1 MGFRHLNLND
11 LLYSHNFD
19 EAISRMKIGFNYES
33 YSLTELLDMIE
44 ISNFFD
50 DKNKLNDNGK
60 KIIEDNSNT
69 FIQINSTIA
78 KYFNSITP
86 EKIKSDLQIINDNK
100 ELLPFGYYNNM
111 IKFKSYKKLNDNEF
125 KDLIDKNLFNL
136 DIALS
141 SKDIVKTFET
151 VIRFELI

>member
-86 EKIKSDLQIINDNK
+86 EKNQ
-100 ELLPFGYYNNM
+100 
-111 IKFKSYKKLNDNEF
+111 
-125 KDLIDKNLFNL
+125 
-136 DIALS
+136 
-141 SKDIVKTFET
+141 
-151 VIRFELI
+151 IRFTTY